1 VNFFFAGEGDTAP
14 ARLAPG
20 VAAALGLRC
29 GDGDGEGDAV
39 SVAVGLFAAAA
50 LF

>member
-1 VNFFFAGEGDTAP
+1 MNFFFAGEGDTAP

-29 GDGDGEGDAV
+29 GDGEG
-39 SVAVGLFAAAA
+39 VAVGLFAAAA
-50 LF
+50 LGSALG